1 MRFQADNNFAFQA
14 FTGDCA
20 PNGDLTMNAA
30 KTCGA
35 IFMPT
40 PGAAVI
46 NNSGPAGGRPGA
58 GARPGAGTRTPP
70 KPDVGA
76 PTAAPPPPPPPAQ
89 PQGTGAATTSVQGPP
104 PEGPVKREI
113 SAEEHAQA
121 EINDLV
127 TRFCSAHEGLKVE
140 GIQKMFPLAPVE
152 TYRYQ
157 FRQYKTLKCSITSK
171 PEFVRLDARSAG
183 AAQVKFGMKQVIQ
196 MRIGGQPEVKE
207 TIVTMTLSRT
217 EFRTPWLIDR
227 IAAEEKPK

>member
-20 PNGDLTMNAA
+20 PSGDLTMNAA

-40 PGAAVI
+40 PGGVI
-46 NNSGPAGGRPGA
+46 NTTPGTGA
-58 GARPGAGTRTPP
+58 GAARRTTTTRQESVS
-70 KPDVGA
+70 KPDKPEPGVPA
-76 PTAAPPPPPPPAQ
+76 AAPPPPPPPPVDQA
-89 PQGTGAATTSVQGPP
+89 TGPKPAEQTRPP
-104 PEGPVKREI
+104 DGPVKREKT
-113 SAEEHAQA
+113 AEEHAQD

-127 TRFCSAHEGLKVE
+127 KRFCAAHETLKVE

-157 FRQYKTLKCSITSK
+157 FRQYKTLKCTLTSK
-171 PEFVRLDARSAG
+171 PEFVRLDAQSAG
-183 AAQVKFGMKQVIQ
+183 AAQVKFDMKQIIQ
-196 MRIGGQPEVKE
+196 MRIGGQPQAKE

-217 EFRTPWLIDR
+217 DFRNPWLIDR